1 MAAGMD
7 MSLDEVI
14 KKSAAESAARR
25 RPRYPLSGLGPDR
38 RIPNRVSATMTP
50 YPVPQNDLQVGR
62 QMLQGSVVPG
72 VGLVMG
78 HGAGVGAEPDTE
90 TKLYISNLDY
100 GVSNEDIKLLF
111 AEEGE
116 LKRYSIHY
124 DKSGRSK
131 GTAEVVFVRKSDAL
145 AAMKKYNNMKLDG
158 KPLQIELVGTTVVP
172 APDVRPVVQ
181 NSILGKPSNFFV
193 CGQGTVDDRS
203 FQNGI
208 LGDYHRTIQNGILGD
223 YHRRGLSDRIGGK
236 IPIGRRVS
244 SRDLDDDLERYN
256 QRPRGGPRSRGRRE
270 TRDQNNGKLSR
281 KDLDDDLERY
291 RMEAMQLKKK
301 NPN

>member
-7 MSLDEVI
+7 MSLDDVI
-14 KKSAAESAARR
+14 KRSAADSAARR
-25 RPRYPLSGLGPDR
+25 RQRQPIWGPGPDR
-38 RIPNRVSATMTP
+38 RIPSRLSAPMTP
-50 YPVPQNDLQVGR
+50 YPVSQNDLQVGR
-62 QMLQGSVVPG
+62 QMMQGSVIPG
-72 VGLVMG
+72 VGVVMG
-78 HGAGVGAEPDTE
+78 HGAGAGAEPDTE
-90 TKLYISNLDY
+90 TKLYVSNLDY

-158 KPLQIELVGTTVVP
+158 KPLQIELVGTTVLP
-172 APDVRPVVQ
+172 APDVMPHFQ
-181 NSILGKPSNFFV
+181 NSILGKPNNFFA
-193 CGQGTVDDRS
+193 CGQGRAEGRG

-208 LGDYHRTIQNGILGD
+208 LGDYHQRD
-223 YHRRGLSDRIGGK
+223 LSYRIGGK
-236 IPIGRRVS
+236 VHIGRRVS

-256 QRPRGGPRSRGRRE
+256 QRPRGGPTGGGGGGGRRE
-270 TRDQNNGKLSR
+270 PRGQNKNRGLSL

-301 NPN
+301 IPN

>member
-50 YPVPQNDLQVGR
+50 YPVPQVGR

>member
-50 YPVPQNDLQVGR
+50 YPVPQVGR

-193 CGQGTVDDRS
+193 WYENPIPGIVIFFS
-203 FQNGI
+203 FPS
-208 LGDYHRTIQNGILGD
+208 D